1 MSRSTKKDPTDEKK
15 PEKRGLMIKRTLTT
29 ISLAIV
35 LGLAILL
42 ATGCQNGIIQ
52 INPSTDVDRYEAL
65 GKDIGGYMKIY
76 EPKAVADA
84 ADWVKGAL
92 LMSDE
97 ELLSK
102 DALQVMYEY
111 ILERASHPEVVLL
124 AKSTL
129 SVFGVKVNLNA
140 GQLLP
145 DEKPVY
151 LKCVRGLLKGY
162 SKATK

>member
-1 MSRSTKKDPTDEKK
+1 MSKSTKKETECKKGTTMKYPT
-15 PEKRGLMIKRTLTT
+15 GLKAPL
-29 ISLAIV
+29 IV
-35 LGLAILL
+35 ILFIVFL
-42 ATGCQNGIIQ
+42 FTGCGIIQ

-97 ELLSK
+97 ELLTK

-151 LKCVRGLLKGY
+151 FKCVRGLLKGY
-162 SKATK
+162 SEATK

>member
-1 MSRSTKKDPTDEKK
+1 MKKIILNFNFNNIERGRIM
-15 PEKRGLMIKRTLTT
+15 KRL
-29 ISLAIV
+29 IV
-35 LGLAILL
+35 VFIAVCFLFV
-42 ATGCQNGIIQ
+42 GCQNGIIQ
-52 INPSTDVDRYEAL
+52 INPSVDVDRYEAL

-76 EPKAVADA
+76 EPEAVADA
-84 ADWVKGAL
+84 ADWVEDAL
-92 LMSDE
+92 LMSDD

-102 DALQVMYEY
+102 DALQIMYEY

-162 SKATK
+162 SEATK